1 MKFKSFFARLAS
13 WSEDKEEV
21 LFLEIYHISDTI
33 KALSRV
39 LELKIEI
46 CLGNKMT
53 HLIYSGQ
60 KPSCSADFTS
70 L

>member
-33 KALSRV
+33 KALTRV
-39 LELKIEI
+39 LELKIGI
-46 CLGNKMT
+46 GLGNKMA
-53 HLIYSGQ
+53 HYKYSGQ
-60 KPSCSADFTS
+60 KRSC
-70 L
+70 